1 MQRRIGCFVCPT
13 WSFTVRMLSIW
24 LTYFLLPGLDMVH
37 FCQSN
42 PSLNPVNCILARA
55 SSQAR
60 PIFPRSFNKVLGQVV
75 LAWFCLLVCLHG
87 LPIFVLTVGIR
98 IHRLELITP
107 FKITTDHRTLS
118 SNLKETLQINATT
131 AFIIIVP
138 SCVVTF
144 ALVQATS

>member
-1 MQRRIGCFVCPT
+1 MYRRIGCFVCPT
-13 WSFTVRMLSIW
+13 RSFTARMLSIW

-55 SSQAR
+55 SSQAT
-60 PIFPRSFNKVLGQVV
+60 IFPRYFNTVLGQVV
-75 LAWFCLLVCLHG
+75 WAWFCLLVCLHG
-87 LPIFVLTVGIR
+87 LPIFVLTVGIC

-107 FKITTDHRTLS
+107 SKITTDHHTLS

-131 AFIIIVP
+131 AFIIIVL